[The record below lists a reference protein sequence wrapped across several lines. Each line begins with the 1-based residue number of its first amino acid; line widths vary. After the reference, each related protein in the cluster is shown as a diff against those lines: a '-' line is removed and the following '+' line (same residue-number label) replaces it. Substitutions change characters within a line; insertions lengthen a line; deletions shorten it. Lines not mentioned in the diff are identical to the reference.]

1 MNSEL
6 IKKYMSDVG
15 ISAEYLTNTKQIVLL
30 EAFAQFCYQEG
41 YDDGHD
47 AGYEAAILWER
58 G

>member
-1 MNSEL
+1 MKQEL

-30 EAFAQFCYQEG
+30 EAFARLCWQEG
-41 YDDGHD
+41 YD
-47 AGYEAAILWER
+47 AGYDTGWEDAILKER

>member
-15 ISAEYLTNTKQIVLL
+15 ISAEYLTNTKQIALL

-47 AGYEAAILWER
+47 AGYEAAILRER